1 MTRKFILSA
10 CLFALA
16 VISSVCYGAEISD
29 RQALNEKA
37 VEEFGKENVE
47 RFEQMFQTG
56 EFDFKYHYD
65 SCGRYNT
72 VIHYAALMGDLNR
85 VKLLVEKGADFNTK
99 NKRGETVLF
108 YAVQSGNLELVKF
121 LVEKGADVNAKDE
134 DGKTVL
140 DYASRNQ
147 ELVDWLKEHGAK

>member
-1 MTRKFILSA
+1 MFRKFILSA

-85 VKLLVEKGADFNTK
+85 VKLLVEKGAD
-99 NKRGETVLF
+99 
-108 YAVQSGNLELVKF
+108 
-121 LVEKGADVNAKDE
+121 VNAKDE

>member
-10 CLFALA
+10 CFFALA
-16 VISSVCYGAEISD
+16 VISSICYGAEISD

-85 VKLLVEKGADFNTK
+85 VKLLVEKGAD
-99 NKRGETVLF
+99 
-108 YAVQSGNLELVKF
+108 
-121 LVEKGADVNAKDE
+121 VNAKDE